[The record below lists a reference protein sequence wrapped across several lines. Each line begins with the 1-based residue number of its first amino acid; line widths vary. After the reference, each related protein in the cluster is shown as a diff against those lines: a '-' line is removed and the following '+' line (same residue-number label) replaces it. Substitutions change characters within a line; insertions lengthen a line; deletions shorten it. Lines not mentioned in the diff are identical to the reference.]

1 MSRVLRGNISGLEQ
15 IQFRDLDSIP
25 DSTENVFEV
34 LDSIPAEKVTTQQPP
49 AQGEQQPASEENT
62 SSQGKPQPSQV
73 ETASSKKKPK
83 GRAQGRAKSE
93 PKSEPT
99 SEEAK
104 QPDADVES
112 IRAEA
117 YAQGEAAGKKKMRA
131 ELDSALKAFSQAAQE
146 LDNTRSEI
154 FNRQSEDLVRLA
166 VVVSEQV
173 LNAELSLNEEL
184 VVSIVGKAMQ
194 SAFDSDEYHVRVH
207 PEDVR
212 IVQEHRP
219 LLLANANGLRQIHVH
234 GDASIS
240 RGGCVVESNKGQ
252 VDATLESKLA
262 EIQEQLKQAVR
273 S

>member
-25 DSTENVFEV
+25 DTTEHVFEV
-34 LDSIPAEKVTTQQPP
+34 LDSIPAEKVTTQQSPVQEEKQST
-49 AQGEQQPASEENT
+49 AEENT
-62 SSQGKPQPSQV
+62 SSQEKSKPGQG
-73 ETASSKKKPK
+73 ENAGRKKEPK
-83 GRAQGRAKSE
+83 GGSKSKSE
-93 PKSEPT
+93 PKSEPK

-104 QPDADVES
+104 QPEADAES

-117 YAQGEAAGKKKMRA
+117 FAQGEAAGKKKMRA
-131 ELDSALKAFSQAAQE
+131 DLDSALKAFSQAAQE
-146 LDNTRSEI
+146 LNNARSEI
-154 FNRQSEDLVRLA
+154 FKRQSEDLVRLA
-166 VVVSEQV
+166 MVVAEQV

-207 PEDVR
+207 PEDVSR
-212 IVQEHRP
+212 VQEHRP
-219 LLLANANGLRQIHVH
+219 LLLSNVNGLRQIHVH
-234 GDASIS
+234 GDANIS

-262 EIQEQLKQAVR
+262 EIQEQLKQAVQ
-273 S
+273 SQ

>member
-25 DSTENVFEV
+25 DTTENVFEV
-34 LDSIPAEKVTTQQPP
+34 VDSMPAETVAAQQVP
-49 AQGEQQPASEENT
+49 AQEAQQSASAEKA
-62 SSQGKPQPSQV
+62 SSQEK
-73 ETASSKKKPK
+73 SKTGQGENAGSPKEPK
-83 GRAQGRAKSE
+83 GGSKSE
-93 PKSEPT
+93 SKSGPKSEEGT
-99 SEEAK
+99 
-104 QPDADVES
+104 QPDADLES

-117 YAQGEAAGKKKMRA
+117 YSQGEAAGEKKVRA

-146 LDNTRSEI
+146 LDTIRSEI
-154 FNRQSEDLVRLA
+154 FKRQSEDLVRLA

-173 LNAELSLNEEL
+173 LNAQLSINEEL
-184 VVSIVGKAMQ
+184 IVSIVGKAMQ
-194 SAFDSDEYHVRVH
+194 SAFDCDEYHVRVH

-219 LLLANANGLRQIHVH
+219 LLLAHANGLRQIHVH

-262 EIQEQLKQAVR
+262 EIQEHLKQAVQ
-273 S
+273 SQ